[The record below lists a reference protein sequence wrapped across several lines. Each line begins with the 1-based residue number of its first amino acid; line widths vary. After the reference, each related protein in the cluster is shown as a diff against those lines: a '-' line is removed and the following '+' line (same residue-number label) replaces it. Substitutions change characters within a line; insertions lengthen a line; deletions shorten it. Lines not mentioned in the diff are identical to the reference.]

1 MMSFRH
7 SATDIKN
14 KVKVIL
20 DKLEL
25 LENAESLPVTD
36 TVTMNY
42 LIDDIRALARE
53 IANGLI
59 DLDIDFSKKSSKE

>member
-36 TVTMNY
+36 TATMMY

-53 IANGLI
+53 IAN
-59 DLDIDFSKKSSKE
+59 DSENN

>member
-1 MMSFRH
+1 MA
-7 SATDIKN
+7 ATDIKN

-53 IANGLI
+53 IAN
-59 DLDIDFSKKSSKE
+59 DSENN